1 MSLLEDI
8 RSQFAGEIVSDTATV
23 TAASRD
29 ASIFSVT
36 PQAVAYPKNVDDLKQ
51 LVTYAREH
59 AAEKISLTVRSG
71 GTDMSGGPLNESIIV
86 DVSRYLNTRVEVGN
100 HRATAEPGMSYRDF
114 EKKTLARNL
123 LLPSYP
129 ASREI
134 CTIGGMVSNNSGG
147 EKSLAFGKTEKYVEE
162 LKVVLS
168 DGNEYTFNK
177 LSLRELQAKMAQPD
191 FEGSIYRQI
200 VELIDQHEDLIN
212 AAKPNVSKN
221 SAGYNLWNIYSDHA
235 QQFNLAQLFVGAQG
249 TLGIITEITFR
260 LITPAPYSQMLVMFL
275 PNTRELGD
283 IVNVTLK
290 YHPESFESYDDHTL
304 QLALKFFPQM
314 VTQMGTNLIALA
326 FQFLP
331 EMKMFLTGGA
341 PQLVLLAEFTGN
353 DKVEIHRRAVA
364 CQSALKQFNLKTH
377 LVKNSAE
384 ASKYWTIRRESF
396 NLLRKKVKHKHTA
409 PFIDDVIVRPE
420 QLPQFLPR
428 LNEIMSHYNLTY
440 TIAGHAGDANFHII
454 PLMDFTDAKERAII
468 PELSQKV
475 YQLVFEFHG
484 SISGEHNDGLIRS
497 HFLPQMYGEEMYNL
511 FKQVKNI
518 FDPSNIF
525 NPGKKVD
532 SDWTY
537 AEKHII
543 QE

>member
-1 MSLLEDI
+1 MSFLEKLASSID
-8 RSQFAGEIVSDTATV
+8 GEIKTDDAALQ
-23 TAASRD
+23 AASRD
-29 ASIFSVT
+29 TSIFSIT
-36 PQAVAYPKNVDDLKQ
+36 PKAVVYPQSSQDIQ
-51 LVTYAREH
+51 ILVRFANEH
-59 AAEKISLTVRSG
+59 PQEKISLTARSG
-71 GTDMSGGPLNESIIV
+71 GTDMSDGPLNESIIV
-86 DVSRYLNTRVEVGN
+86 DVSHLNHVITVAG
-100 HRATAEPGMSYRDF
+100 HKATVEPGTFYRDF
-114 EKKTLARNL
+114 EKASLAKNL

-134 CTIGGMVSNNSGG
+134 ATVGGMVANNSGG

-162 LKVVLS
+162 LKVILS
-168 DGNEYTFNK
+168 DGNEYTFGK
-177 LSLRELQAKMAQPD
+177 LSLKELQAKMAQPD
-191 FEGSIYRQI
+191 FEGDIYRQI
-200 VELIDQHEDLIN
+200 VGLLDEHEELIN
-212 AAKPNVSKN
+212 ASKPRVSKN

-275 PNTRELGD
+275 PNTQELGK
-283 IVNVTLK
+283 IVNAVLR
-290 YHPESFESYDDHTL
+290 YRPESFESYDDHTFA
-304 QLALKFFPQM
+304 LALKFFPQM
-314 VTQMGTNLIALA
+314 VKQMGTNIISLA

-331 EMKMFLTGGA
+331 ELRMFLTGGA
-341 PQLVLLAEFTGN
+341 PQLVLLAEFTGH
-353 DKVEIHRRAVA
+353 DKEEILRRTRA
-364 CQSALKQFNLKTH
+364 CDAALKQFNLQTH

-409 PFIDDVIVRPE
+409 PFIDDVIVRPD

-428 LNEIMSHYNLTY
+428 LNEIMSHYDLTY
-440 TIAGHAGDANFHII
+440 TVAGHAGDANFHII
-454 PLMDFTDAKERAII
+454 PLMDFTDERQRAII

-497 HFLPQMYGEEMYNL
+497 HFLPQMYGEEMYGL
-511 FKQVKNI
+511 FKQVKTI
-518 FDPSNIF
+518 LDPKNIF
-525 NPGKKVD
+525 NPGKKVG
-532 SDWTY
+532 SSWAY

>member
-1 MSLLEDI
+1 MSFLEELSSSI
-8 RSQFAGEIVSDTATV
+8 AGEIKTDDAALRS
-23 TAASRD
+23 ASRD
-29 ASIFSVT
+29 ASIFTIT
-36 PQAVAYPKNVDDLKQ
+36 PKAVIYPQNSQDIQ
-51 LVTYAREH
+51 TLVRFANGH
-59 AAEKISLTVRSG
+59 PQEKISLTARSA
-71 GTDMSGGPLNESIIV
+71 GTDMSGGPLNESVIV
-86 DVSRYLNTRVEVGN
+86 DVSRLNHVISVAG
-100 HRATAEPGMSYRDF
+100 HKATVEPGTFYRDF
-114 EKKTLARNL
+114 AKATLAKNL

-134 CTIGGMVSNNSGG
+134 ATVGGMASNNSGG

-168 DGNEYTFNK
+168 DGNEYTFGK
-177 LSLRELQAKMAQPD
+177 LSLNELQSKMAQQD
-191 FEGSIYRQI
+191 FEGDIYRQI
-200 VELIDQHEDLIN
+200 VGLLDEHEDLVN
-212 AAKPNVSKN
+212 ASKPKVSKN

-260 LITPAPYSQMLVMFL
+260 LVTPAPHSQMLVIFL
-275 PNTRELGD
+275 PNTHQLGK
-283 IVNVTLK
+283 IVNAVLK

-304 QLALKFFPQM
+304 ELALKFFPQM
-314 VTQMGTNLIALA
+314 VKQMGTNLIALA

-331 EMKMFLTGGA
+331 EIRMFLTGGA
-341 PQLVLLAEFTGN
+341 PQLVLLAEFTGH
-353 DKVEIHRRAVA
+353 DKEEIMRRTRA
-364 CQSALKQFNLKTH
+364 CDAALKQFTLQTH

-409 PFIDDVIVRPE
+409 PFIDDVIVRPD

-428 LNEIMSHYNLTY
+428 LNEIMSHYDLTY
-440 TIAGHAGDANFHII
+440 TVAGHAGDANFHII
-454 PLMDFTDAKERAII
+454 PLMDFTDPAQRAII
-468 PELSQKV
+468 PELSKKV

-497 HFLPQMYGEEMYNL
+497 HFLPQMYGEKMYGL
-511 FKQVKNI
+511 FKQVKTI
-518 FDPSNIF
+518 LDPKNIF
-525 NPGKKVD
+525 NPGKKVN
-532 SDWTY
+532 SDWNY
-537 AEKHII
+537 AAKHII

>member
-1 MSLLEDI
+1 MSFLEELSSSI
-8 RSQFAGEIVSDTATV
+8 AGEIKTDDAALLT
-23 TAASRD
+23 ASRD

-36 PQAVAYPKNVDDLKQ
+36 PKAVVYPQRSRDIQ
-51 LVTYAREH
+51 TLVRFANEH
-59 AAEKISLTVRSG
+59 PQEKISLTTRSG
-71 GTDMSGGPLNESIIV
+71 GTDMSGGPLNESVIV
-86 DVSRYLNTRVEVGN
+86 DVSRLNHVISVTG
-100 HRATAEPGMSYRDF
+100 HKATVEPGTFYRDF
-114 EKKTLARNL
+114 EKASLAKNL

-134 CTIGGMVSNNSGG
+134 ATVGGMVSNNAGG

-168 DGNEYTFNK
+168 DGNEYTFGK
-177 LSLRELQAKMAQPD
+177 LSLKELQAKMAQPD
-191 FEGSIYRQI
+191 FEGSLYRQI
-200 VELIDQHEDLIN
+200 VGLLVEHEELIN
-212 AAKPNVSKN
+212 TSKPKVSKN

-275 PNTRELGD
+275 PNTQELGK
-283 IVNVTLK
+283 IVNAVLR
-290 YHPESFESYDDHTL
+290 YRPESFESYDDHTFA
-304 QLALKFFPQM
+304 LALKFFPQM
-314 VTQMGTNLIALA
+314 VKQMGTNIISLA

-331 EMKMFLTGGA
+331 ELRMFLTGGA
-341 PQLVLLAEFTGN
+341 PQLVLLAEFTGH
-353 DKVEIHRRAVA
+353 DREEIMRRTRA
-364 CQSALKQFNLKTH
+364 CQAALKQFDVQTH
-377 LVKNSAE
+377 VVKNSAE
-384 ASKYWTIRRESF
+384 ANKYWTIRRESF

-409 PFIDDVIVRPE
+409 PFIDDVVVRPD

-428 LNEIMSHYNLTY
+428 LNEIMGHYNLTY
-440 TIAGHAGDANFHII
+440 TVAGHAGDANFHII
-454 PLMDFTDAKERAII
+454 PLMDFTDPAQRAII

-497 HFLPQMYGEEMYNL
+497 HFLPQMYGEKMYGL
-511 FKQVKNI
+511 FKQVKTI
-518 FDPSNIF
+518 LDPKNIF
-525 NPGKKVD
+525 NPGKKVG
-532 SDWTY
+532 SSWAY

>member
-1 MSLLEDI
+1 MSFLEKLASSID
-8 RSQFAGEIVSDTATV
+8 GEIKTDDAALQ
-23 TAASRD
+23 AASRD
-29 ASIFSVT
+29 TSIFSIT
-36 PQAVAYPKNVDDLKQ
+36 PKAVVYPQSSQDIQ
-51 LVTYAREH
+51 ILVRFANEH
-59 AAEKISLTVRSG
+59 PQEKISLTARSG

-86 DVSRYLNTRVEVGN
+86 DVSHLNHVITVAG
-100 HRATAEPGMSYRDF
+100 HKATVEPGTFYRDF
-114 EKKTLARNL
+114 EKASLAKNL

-134 CTIGGMVSNNSGG
+134 ATVGGMVANNSGG

-162 LKVVLS
+162 LKVILS
-168 DGNEYTFNK
+168 DGNEYTFGK
-177 LSLRELQAKMAQPD
+177 LSLKELQAKMAQPD
-191 FEGSIYRQI
+191 FEGDIYRQI
-200 VELIDQHEDLIN
+200 VGLLDEHEELIN
-212 AAKPNVSKN
+212 ASKPRVSKN

-275 PNTRELGD
+275 PNTQELGK
-283 IVNVTLK
+283 IVNAVLR
-290 YHPESFESYDDHTL
+290 YRPESFESYDDHTFA
-304 QLALKFFPQM
+304 LALKFFPQM
-314 VTQMGTNLIALA
+314 VKQMGTNIISLA

-331 EMKMFLTGGA
+331 ELRMFLTGGA
-341 PQLVLLAEFTGN
+341 PQLVLLAEFTGH
-353 DKVEIHRRAVA
+353 DKEEILRRTRA
-364 CQSALKQFNLKTH
+364 CDAALKQFNLQTH

-409 PFIDDVIVRPE
+409 PFIDDVIVRPD

-428 LNEIMSHYNLTY
+428 LNEIMSHYDLTY
-440 TIAGHAGDANFHII
+440 TVAGHAGDANFHII
-454 PLMDFTDAKERAII
+454 PLMDFTDERQRAII

-497 HFLPQMYGEEMYNL
+497 HFLPQMYGEEMYGL
-511 FKQVKNI
+511 FKQVKTI
-518 FDPSNIF
+518 LDPKNIF
-525 NPGKKVD
+525 NPGKKVG
-532 SDWTY
+532 SSWAY